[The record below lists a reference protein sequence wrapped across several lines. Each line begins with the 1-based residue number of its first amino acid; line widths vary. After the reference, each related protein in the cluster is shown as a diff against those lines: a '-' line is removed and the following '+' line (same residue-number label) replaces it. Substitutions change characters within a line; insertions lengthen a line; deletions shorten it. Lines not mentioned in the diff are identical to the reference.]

1 VKEWKPITTGH
12 LATLYGWSDY
22 YESLCDNSNRLRSPQ
37 SLVARAVNG
46 YAAGVVSAQVIA
58 TLREVDVDVVL
69 NELREAGIVPAI
81 RQPVDMSAD
90 DLPDVEIDL
99 SDLEDGDSLP

>member
-1 VKEWKPITTGH
+1 M
-12 LATLYGWSDY
+12 
-22 YESLCDNSNRLRSPQ
+22 
-37 SLVARAVNG
+37 
-46 YAAGVVSAQVIA
+46 VSAQVIA